1 VRLFDKAGY
10 ESIILKSVAT
20 ESPMDLHI
28 WNLIRPPP
36 VMWL

>member
-28 WNLIRPPP
+28 
-36 VMWL
+36 